1 MTGKGDDVRKYDRKK
16 FNENFDRIFGKR
28 SARPTTKVTIE
39 FDMEGNNHDLDTVYK
54 RNTSNFSSASVTYD
68 LSSDSD
74 QMEMIGINPSGDMV
88 AIDTPLLYVYEGISN
103 TLKAV
108 G

>member
-54 RNTSNFSSASVTYD
+54 RVEQLIKSKQLTFPQTTRYD
-68 LSSDSD
+68 
-74 QMEMIGINPSGDMV
+74 
-88 AIDTPLLYVYEGISN
+88 
-103 TLKAV
+103 
-108 G
+108 